1 MQWVIQKN
9 IFWENEDKLTS
20 ILGDRLIWVEYTID
34 GPIFSNS
41 PDTRYIFY
49 GSHTLG
55 RRLQKQGA
63 ICWLY
68 EKVYDCSY
76 YLSKFGNL
84 ALNRSH
90 IFIDYGSL
98 PLLME
103 TIGTSFFI
111 KQDSGY
117 KDFTGE
123 VYNTSPVNLFPE
135 DLLLLAPIQEIGPE
149 WRAVISDG
157 KLLTFSQYGSINSN
171 ENPTDFIK
179 SVLDEVKDRYDPAP
193 MWTLDVCTC
202 AEEFKVVEV
211 NSLFSAGWYDCD
223 IELIINTAE
232 KIIDG

>member
-9 IFWENEDKLTS
+9 IFWENEDELTN
-20 ILGDRLIWVEYTID
+20 ILGDRLIWVEYGID

-41 PDTRYIFY
+41 PDCRYIFY

-68 EKVYDCSY
+68 DKVYDCSY
-76 YLSKFGNL
+76 YLSRFGGL
-84 ALNRSH
+84 ALNYPH
-90 IFIDYGSL
+90 ILIDYGSL
-98 PLLME
+98 PLLIDV
-103 TIGTSFFI
+103 IGTSFFI

-123 VYNTSPVNLFPE
+123 VYSTSPMNLFPE
-135 DLLLLAPIQEIGPE
+135 DLLLLAPIQKIGSE
-149 WRAVISDG
+149 WRAVISEG
-157 KLLTFSQYGSINSN
+157 KLLTFSQYGDISSS
-171 ENPTDFIK
+171 ENPTNFIN

-193 MWTLDVCTC
+193 MWTLDVCTVD
-202 AEEFKVVEV
+202 EGFKVVEV